1 MIQIKENFSLKEYN
15 TLGIDVKSR
24 YFVRTKNIDELK
36 YVLGNHKECFPFYIM
51 GGGSNILFTKDFNG
65 IIIQPD
71 IKGINIIENDNKI
84 CLVEVGA
91 GVNWDDFVSWAVENK
106 LGGIENLSLIPGST
120 GSSPIQNIGAYGV
133 EVKDVI
139 EKVNFLDLETL
150 ELASLMNHECQF
162 DYRNSIFKNHLKNR
176 IVITS
181 VVFRLQHTP
190 VFNLSYG
197 NLQEEI
203 NIAGKATLKTVRDA
217 VINIRRSKLPDPKE
231 IGNAGSFFKNPVL
244 DIATVKQLKDQF
256 ISMPVFPVSDELAK
270 IPAGWLIEQCGWKG
284 KRTGNAGVHD
294 KQALVLVNHG
304 NATGEELRNLA
315 MQISDSVFSK
325 FNIQLEPE
333 VNII

>member
-1 MIQIKENFSLKEYN
+1 MIQIKENFSLKEHN
-15 TLGIDVKSR
+15 TLGIDVKAR
-24 YFVRTKNIDELK
+24 YFVRTHNLDELK

-71 IKGINIIENDNKI
+71 IKGINIIENDNKS

-139 EKVNFLDLETL
+139 KKVNFLDLETL
-150 ELASLMNHECQF
+150 ELTSLLNHECQF

-176 IVITS
+176 IIITS
-181 VVFRLQHTP
+181 VVFRLHHSP

-203 NIAGKATLKTVRDA
+203 NKIGKPSLKSVRDA
-217 VINIRRSKLPDPKE
+217 VINIRRSKLPDPKDV
-231 IGNAGSFFKNPVL
+231 GNAGSFFKNPVL
-244 DIATVKQLKDQF
+244 DITIIKDLKARYVA
-256 ISMPVFPVSDELAK
+256 MPVFPVSDEWAK

-284 KRTGNAGVHD
+284 KRVGNAGVHD
-294 KQALVLVNHG
+294 KQALVLVNYG
-304 NATGEELRNLA
+304 NATGEEIRNLA
-315 MQISDSVFSK
+315 MQVSDSVFSK
-325 FNIQLEPE
+325 FNIKLEPE

>member
-1 MIQIKENFSLKEYN
+1 MIQIKENFSLKEHN
-15 TLGIDVKSR
+15 TLGIDVKAR
-24 YFVRTKNIDELK
+24 YFVGTHNLDELK

-65 IIIQPD
+65 IIIQPA
-71 IKGINIIENDNKI
+71 IKGINILENDNKT

-91 GVNWDDFVSWAVENK
+91 GENWDDFVAWAVNNE

-139 EKVNFLDLETL
+139 KKVNFLDLETL
-150 ELASLMNHECQF
+150 ELSSLMNHECQF

-176 IVITS
+176 IIITS
-181 VVFRLQHTP
+181 VLFRLHHTP

-203 NIAGKATLKTVRDA
+203 TKFGKPTLKAVREA
-217 VINIRRSKLPDPKE
+217 VISIRRSKLPDPKE

-244 DIATVKQLKDQF
+244 DITIVKNLKDQY
-256 ISMPVFPVSDELAK
+256 SAMPVFPVTDEWAK

-284 KRTGNAGVHD
+284 KRVGNAGVHD
-294 KQALVLVNHG
+294 KQALVLVNFG
-304 NATGEELRNLA
+304 NATGEELKDLA
-315 MQISDSVFSK
+315 QQISDSVFSK
-325 FNIQLEPE
+325 FNILLEPE
-333 VNII
+333 VNIV

>member
-181 VVFRLQHTP
+181 VVFRLLHTP

-231 IGNAGSFFKNPVL
+231 LGNAGSFFKNPVL

-304 NATGEELRNLA
+304 NASGEELKNLA

-325 FNIQLEPE
+325 FKIQLEPE